1 MRGTAEAGI
10 MIRGDYWW
18 IRPGPGGIDW
28 AHRLAG
34 DHVPLDTGTC
44 AGYRD
49 LPAPPGAALVVCIP
63 GERVRIHTVEVP
75 VRNRRR
81 FLAVIPFALED
92 ILLKDT
98 EAYHFVALEKK
109 RDRPDVAVAVVE
121 HEYISNL
128 LGELEGHGWR
138 VRILVPDYLAIA
150 PPESGTWLID
160 ATEAP
165 LLLRKPG
172 GEGGAALGA
181 GGDSRPPGAL
191 LLALEEAA
199 EPPVK
204 IQIRAG
210 AGDQTR
216 RIAGWETWLQARGIE
231 LEILEARR
239 DRSAWLAGQ
248 PLPDPALNLLTGPYA
263 AVEDTRLWV
272 RRLLPAAG
280 LAALLLIILAAD
292 WMLEGMRIQSTHA
305 GLRQSMET
313 TYREVFPDAG
323 NLVDPRFQMEQQLQS
338 IRDAQRSGVSGVNL
352 LPSLEQLAGI
362 ISGRDDYILRSLSY
376 NGNTILLE
384 VSVPDYESLERL
396 EDQLGGIAG
405 VDIEN
410 AELKEGR
417 VFSRIR
423 LGGKA

>member
-1 MRGTAEAGI
+1 

-18 IRPGPGGIDW
+18 IRPGPDGIDW

-34 DHVPLDTGTC
+34 DHVPLDSGTC

-49 LPAPPGAALVVCIP
+49 LPAPPGAVFLVCVP
-63 GERVRIHTVEVP
+63 GERVRVHTVEVP

-109 RDRPDVAVAVVE
+109 RDRPEVAVAVVE

-128 LGELEGHGWR
+128 LNELEGYGWR
-138 VRILVPDYLAIA
+138 VRILVPEYLAIA
-150 PPESGTWLID
+150 PPETGTWLID
-160 ATEAP
+160 ATEDP

-172 GEGGAALGA
+172 GEGGATLGA
-181 GGDSRPPGAL
+181 AGDPRPPGSL
-191 LLALEEAA
+191 LLALEEAS

-204 IQIRAG
+204 IQVRA
-210 AGDQTR
+210 AGEQSR
-216 RIAGWETWLQARGIE
+216 RMAGWETWLQARGIG
-231 LEILEARR
+231 LEILEARGN
-239 DRSAWLAGQ
+239 RSAWLAGQ

-272 RRLLPAAG
+272 RRVLPAAG

-292 WMLEGMRIQSTHA
+292 WMLESMRIQSTHA
-305 GLRQSMET
+305 GLRQSMES
-313 TYREVFPDAG
+313 TYREVFPNAG
-323 NLVDPRFQMEQQLQS
+323 NLVDPRFQMEQHLQS
-338 IRDAQRSGVSGVNL
+338 IRDSSRNGGGGVNL

-362 ISGRDDYILRSLSY
+362 VSGRDDYILRSLSY
-376 NGNTILLE
+376 NGNDILLE

-396 EDQLGGIAG
+396 EDQLGGIGG

-423 LGGKA
+423 LGGRA